1 MGYLDPSGGCP
12 ASLVGG
18 GSTRKPVESV
28 TSLQPRGPGVAG
40 SELLGA
46 YPGPTERLHTQPGPS
61 PIHSPLPPLST
72 ACSRLSTAA
81 ATLQRPVTTSPVPRA
96 VRETKAQLETT
107 VASRSPERC
116 REARARLGSAQKPSE
131 GSPLH
136 AGPQMTGLETTCFR
150 NSEPRASRGPQGPA
164 YIPSPSPKASSHHSP
179 RVPALTLAGSA
190 ALPSMDSLSPQFH
203 PVLWVWHVLPRPG
216 PALSWL
222 PAHCNTFPRDPR
234 PPHSC
239 P

>member
-1 MGYLDPSGGCP
+1 MAALNSSGLIQGPRSVYTHSLAAAQLTHPS
-12 ASLVGG
+12 L
-18 GSTRKPVESV
+18 
-28 TSLQPRGPGVAG
+28 
-40 SELLGA
+40 
-46 YPGPTERLHTQPGPS
+46 PS
-61 PIHSPLPPLST
+61 ALRAPDSAQRPPLY
-72 ACSRLSTAA
+72 RD
-81 ATLQRPVTTSPVPRA
+81 
-96 VRETKAQLETT
+96 
-107 VASRSPERC
+107 RSPPALCPGQSGKLRHSWKPLLLQGAQ
-116 REARARLGSAQKPSE
+116 RRAGRPGLGSAQKPSE

-136 AGPQMTGLETTCFR
+136 AGPQMTGLETTCLR

-203 PVLWVWHVLPRPG
+203 PVLWVWHVIPRPG